1 MGLTEELLDE
11 GIDNYEASDKFT
23 PAEKIALKYSDL
35 MDTEPDLIDE
45 AFYDEL
51 KKHYSTEE
59 IVELGA
65 FIGFNIGYHTWFGTL
80 GFYPMFSPDGRLV
93 DQEESARIYGDKP
106 VSHTKGAMQRAI
118 EGAPSDDSAQ

>member
-1 MGLTEELLDE
+1 MIDD
-11 GIDNYEASDKFT
+11 GIDNYETSKNFT

-35 MDTEPDLIDE
+35 MDSDPDQIDE

-51 KKHYSTEE
+51 KKHYSSEE
-59 IVELGA
+59 IVELGS

-80 GFYPMFSPDGRLV
+80 GFYPMFTPDGRLV

-106 VSHTKGAMQRAI
+106 ISHTKGAMQRAVD
-118 EGAPSDDSAQ
+118 GAPEEAVE